1 MYQIN
6 YKYII
11 SLFLLLFL
19 CGNLLGQNDPQAVLV
34 GYIYESNNRG
44 YLNNVNVTITSED
57 KMHRFETTTNVL
69 GKFQVRIPISGG
81 TYLIEAEKAAFKKV
95 STSISTL
102 GRSNNAGVFT
112 KIELSRLPGYAL
124 DMTLTDLVD
133 EEDPSAPAYGI
144 EGAHIEIYNNTLQ
157 KEVLNITAHPSPQIQ
172 CHLEQGNEY
181 IFLIRKE
188 GYYAKRMRANVNV
201 NGCILCME
209 GFGTVTPRVTENLT
223 KENTM
228 GMLGTN
234 VMLRKMVLNEKMKME
249 NIYYDLGKATLR
261 PDAVPQLDELARM
274 MYDNPQIIV
283 ELSAH
288 TDSRGNNQAN
298 LELSQRRANA
308 VVNYIKSKVNLKP
321 NQIEAK
327 GYGETQPV
335 NSCIDGVD
343 CTEELYQQ
351 NRRTELTVID
361 ILAEDPM
368 QVRSLSSMMQERN
381 FDLILEA
388 NNQAYS
394 EAGAKTELYHR
405 ATPSKPQTMGIGY
418 SGYKIQLLDK
428 KGDLSTNHF
437 LFYEFD
443 AIFID
448 LLTEEH
454 YAFLVGDY
462 SDYQEAKNALKKYKK
477 QFPAAKIITY
487 KNGLRTL

>member
-1 MYQIN
+1 MH
-6 YKYII
+6 YKYIL
-11 SLFLLLFL
+11 SLFFSLYCCSTLV
-19 CGNLLGQNDPQAVLV
+19 GQDIPKVVLV

-44 YLNNVNVTITSED
+44 YLNEVKVSITSED
-57 KMHRFETTTNVL
+57 HLHHVETTTDIQ
-69 GKFQVRIPISGG
+69 GKFQVKIPIIEGN
-81 TYLIEAEKAAFKKV
+81 YMIEAEKAAFKKK
-95 STSISTL
+95 STVISTQ
-102 GRSNNAGVFT
+102 GRRANEGVFT
-112 KIELSRLPGYAL
+112 KLELSRLPGYTL
-124 DMTLTDLVD
+124 DMTLTDLVNIN
-133 EEDPSAPAYGI
+133 DPAAPAYGI
-144 EGAHIEIYNNTLQ
+144 EGANIEIYNNTLQ
-157 KEVLNITAHPSPQIQ
+157 KEVLNIAKHPSHQIH

-209 GFGTVTPRVTENLT
+209 GFGTVTPSVTDNLT

-228 GMLGTN
+228 GTLGTN
-234 VMLRKMVLNEKMKME
+234 VMMRKMVLNEKMKME

-261 PDAVPQLDELARM
+261 PEAKPQLDELTRM
-274 MYDNPQIIV
+274 MYDNPQIVV
-283 ELSAH
+283 ELGAH
-288 TDSRGNNQAN
+288 TDCRGDNQAN
-298 LELSQRRANA
+298 LNLSQQRANA
-308 VVNYIKSKVNLKP
+308 VVNYIKTRVSIKE

-335 NSCIDGVD
+335 NSCVDGVS

-381 FDLILEA
+381 FDLILDA
-388 NNQAYS
+388 NNQAYAES
-394 EAGAKTELYHR
+394 GTTTELYHR
-405 ATPSKPQTMGIGY
+405 ETPSKPQTMHMNY
-418 SGYKIQLLDK
+418 DGYKIQLLDK

-443 AIFID
+443 VVFLD
-448 LLTEEH
+448 LLKEQH

-462 SDYQEAKNALKKYKK
+462 SDYSTAQAALVNYKQ
-477 QFPAAKIITY
+477 QFPRAKIVAY
-487 KNGLRTL
+487 KNGLRVE